1 ALSVPRS
8 DHARLGTFPTTA
20 VLVVASASAIV
31 LIRALSYL
39 LFEQFGF
46 DSDQAINGLMAK
58 HLSEGR
64 AFPLFFYGQTY
75 MLAVEAWVA
84 VPFFWI
90 AGPTVG
96 ALRSSLAAWN
106 IAFAVLL
113 LAGLQRGAGLRP
125 WTALVPALFFLA
137 APPSVAKQLMEAQGG
152 IIEPFVYIGL

>member
-1 ALSVPRS
+1 APSQSVP
-8 DHARLGTFPTTA
+8 HAHHASLGAPSLNTSF
-20 VLVVASASAIV
+20 AIV
-31 LIRALSYL
+31 AVAVALILLRALLYL

-90 AGPTVG
+90 LGPTVR
-96 ALRSSLAAWN
+96 ALRSSLLAWN
-106 IAFAVLL
+106 IASGVLL
-113 LAGLQRGAGLRP
+113 IVGLHRDATLR
-125 WTALVPALFFLA
+125 WRTAIVPALFFLA
-137 APPSVAKQLMEAQGG
+137 APPSIAKRLMEAQGG
-152 IIEPFVYIGL
+152 IIE